1 MSARS
6 LNIDTLTPDV
16 HRLVHEAI
24 RESKG
29 ILWAD
34 VLVGKVSQ
42 EYVAFEDSSYEDV
55 YFTTDTTNLKF
66 DETSE
71 SLRDCTC
78 LQCQRQILE
87 HEKIHCLYE
96 YQDSD
101 PAFYLC
107 PKCESESLL
116 EFGDDDNNDK
126 GEGSDQ

>member
-16 HRLVHEAI
+16 HRLVHDAI

-29 ILWAD
+29 LLWAN
-34 VLVGKVSQ
+34 VLVGEISSQ
-42 EYVAFEDSSYEDV
+42 EYVGFEDPFDANSFFE
-55 YFTTDTTNLKF
+55 TNLKF

-71 SLRDCTC
+71 SLQDGTC
-78 LQCQRQILE
+78 LQCHRHIEE

-96 YQDSD
+96 YQDSE

-107 PKCESESLL
+107 PRCESDSLL
-116 EFGDDDNNDK
+116 DFGAEDEDK
-126 GEGSDQ
+126 DK